1 MDCQRTR
8 NRLEDHLDGQLA
20 PAEAAEVAGHLAE
33 CADCAAALAEREA
46 LRAALGE
53 LPVPAP
59 SADLWQRSLARAKQ
73 GERKR
78 QRAWSAGGL
87 AVAASLLVAVAVGL
101 VTQGPATAPP
111 GPTVVAVTP
120 GQTERIN
127 LAFNSPTRLERVT
140 LSVALPEGVE
150 IAGHPG
156 KRQLSWQTT
165 LEPGRNLLKL
175 PVVLRGSGG
184 ILRADLRFDGK
195 QRSFSLQVRPHSPDI
210 SGVMPA
216 SAA

>member
-8 NRLEDHLDGQLA
+8 ERLEDHLDGRLT
-20 PAEAAEVAGHLAE
+20 PAASAGVAGHVAE
-33 CADCAAALAEREA
+33 CADCAAELAARED
-46 LRAALGE
+46 LRAALRE

-59 SADLWQRSLARAKQ
+59 SADLWPRALARAQ
-73 GERKR
+73 RRQRKR

-101 VTQGPATAPP
+101 VTQGPATAPA

-127 LAFNSPTRLERVT
+127 LAFNSPARLERVT

-156 KRQLSWQTT
+156 KRRLSWQTT
-165 LEPGRNLLKL
+165 LEAGRNLLRL

-184 ILRADLRFDGK
+184 VLRADLRFDGG
-195 QRSFSLQVRPHSPDI
+195 QRSFSLQVRPSSPDV
-210 SGVMPA
+210 SGLLPGPA
-216 SAA
+216 A